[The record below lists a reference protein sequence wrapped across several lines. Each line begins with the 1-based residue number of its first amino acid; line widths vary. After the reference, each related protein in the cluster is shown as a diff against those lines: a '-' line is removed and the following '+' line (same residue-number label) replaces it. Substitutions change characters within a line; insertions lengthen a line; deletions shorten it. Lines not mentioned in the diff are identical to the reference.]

1 MHHKTSVPITER
13 ESFNTWLPSIFSVDQ
28 PAAPAKDA
36 LPRELLHQQLRS
48 CFSRIALIHTPA
60 GYGRTTLLAQHYQH
74 LKAQGATLVWVACSN
89 LERAV
94 HQLGTLYE
102 HFQDGDNHAQW
113 RAAQNNT
120 EISARAYILI
130 DDAHKLQPGDS
141 SRLLALLLESAPSGV
156 QFIVS
161 SRGSSPINLAQYR
174 LRGELMEMSSKH
186 LAFTAAENSQ
196 FLQRYAVATDGE
208 GVSKLLRLTDGWPG
222 GMNLAMQCWR
232 SRDEPTPPAPWEEA
246 SWYEDFFREE
256 VFDAQTTAIQ
266 ELLLSCSVLEQ
277 IDFAACD
284 ALRKTEGS
292 AALLRYCAANDL
304 FLSQDARYPNSY
316 WLHPLFRKFLAQ
328 QLHESSQH
336 TLKSLH
342 LSASE
347 HFLHHNQLFKAY
359 NHALQSNDA
368 EHAAKI
374 VDDNIVVFFETSDDP
389 AWRLVEQLPRH
400 VLNRYPRILLG
411 QAWSMLHLW
420 KFETAKELLRI
431 AREYL
436 GTEEARHRYGDNGLR
451 ILRQEL
457 LHREAMFSMMV
468 DDTHLLETQA
478 LDLIDKYSEA
488 HPIMRGS
495 VYNALLYAHRE
506 RFKLDEI
513 EHLGHLAEEQL
524 RRGDSKLS
532 IIVHAAII
540 GPARFMAG
548 QTQQV
553 INDLRSALKAAE
565 GITGVGS
572 PYATILALPLAE
584 VHYERN
590 ELMEARELLATYL
603 PLVEYEG
610 FIDQT
615 ISGWLTAVKLACH
628 DDNYAEAFA
637 LLDKADQAARQ
648 HGFERLRYCALA
660 ERMRLLLAL
669 GDQKEVLRLG
679 RMNGLIGQLEHVRP
693 VSKVTTRDEAR
704 AFCCVRVAMAQGRL
718 NDAIELCRVWQ
729 RFLHQADAVHNC
741 LRWEVLHA
749 HLLLLSGNDK
759 GAQRGLKKSF
769 ETAARRRIVRTFVD
783 EKAWLGGLLGSM
795 DHMHVTFATSVQVD
809 DFIEELSVLCR
820 GTEAFHVLE
829 RQPKLPS
836 PALPLSNE
844 LPTLSSDAISGVLNS
859 REIEILHLVHGGL
872 RNKEIGRRLNITEG
886 CVKWYMQQIFDKI
899 GVRRRSQAVSRARQ
913 FGVIF

>member
-1 MHHKTSVPITER
+1 MHHKKPASITEC
-13 ESFNTWLPSIFSVDQ
+13 ELFNSCLPDTCHFDE
-28 PAAPAKDA
+28 PATPANDV
-36 LPRELLHQQLRS
+36 LPREALNQQLES
-48 CFSRIALIHTPA
+48 GSARITLIHTPA
-60 GYGRTTLLAQHYQH
+60 GYGRTILLTQHYQH
-74 LKAQGATLVWVACSN
+74 LKSQGAALVWIGCSN
-89 LERAV
+89 LERAE
-94 HQLGTLYE
+94 HQLSALYE
-102 HFQDGDNHAQW
+102 HFQDADKHTDWQKLKTDQKPAVGAH
-113 RAAQNNT
+113 
-120 EISARAYILI
+120 ILI
-130 DDAHKLQPGDS
+130 DDAHKLQAGDG
-141 SRLLALLLESAPSGV
+141 SRLLARLLDVSPSRV
-156 QFIVS
+156 KFIIS
-161 SRGSSPINLAQYR
+161 SRGNSPINLAQYR

-196 FLQRYAVATDGE
+196 FLQRYEATVDAE
-208 GVSKLLRLTDGWPG
+208 NVSELLRLTDGWPG
-222 GMNLAMQCWR
+222 GMSLAMQRWR
-232 SRDEPTPPAPWEEA
+232 SMEEPKPPALWEDA
-246 SWYEDFFREE
+246 SWYEGFFREE
-256 VFDAQTTAIQ
+256 VFDTQATAIQ
-266 ELLLSCSVLEQ
+266 DLLLSCSVLEQ

-284 ALRKTEGS
+284 ALRKSEGS
-292 AALLRYCAANDL
+292 AALLRFCAANDL
-304 FLSQDARYPNSY
+304 FLQQDVRQPNSY
-316 WLHPLFRKFLAQ
+316 RLHPLFRKFLAQ
-328 QLHESSQH
+328 QLLESSQQ
-336 TLKSLH
+336 TLKNLH

-347 HFLHHNQLFKAY
+347 HFLLHNQLFKAY
-359 NHALQSNDA
+359 RHALQSNDA

-374 VDDNIVVFFETSDDP
+374 VDDNIIVFFETSNDD

-400 VLNRYPRILLG
+400 VMNRYPRILLG

-420 KFETAKELLRI
+420 KFETAKGLLRI

-436 GTEEARHRYGDNGLR
+436 GTDEARHRYGDNGLR

-457 LHREAMFSMMV
+457 LHREAMLSMMV

-478 LDLIDKYSEA
+478 LALIDKYSEA
-488 HPIMRGS
+488 HPIMRAS

-513 EHLGHLAEEQL
+513 EHLSYLAEEHL
-524 RRGDSKLS
+524 KLGDSKLS
-532 IIVHAAII
+532 SVVQAALI

-553 INDLRSALKAAE
+553 VNDLRNALKIAE

-590 ELMEARELLATYL
+590 ELAEARELLTTYL

-628 DDNYAEAFA
+628 DDNYGEAFA

-679 RMNGLIGQLEHVRP
+679 RMNGLIGQLDHVRP
-693 VSKVTTRDEAR
+693 ASRVTTRDEAR
-704 AFCCVRVAMAQGRL
+704 AFCCVRVAIAQGRL

-729 RFLHQADAVHNC
+729 RFLHQADAVRNC

-769 ETAARRRIVRTFVD
+769 ETAARRRFVRTFVD
-783 EKAWLGGLLGSM
+783 EKAWLGGLLDSM
-795 DHMHVTFATSVQVD
+795 DHMHVTLATSVQVD
-809 DFIEELSVLCR
+809 DFIEELNVLCR
-820 GTEAFHVLE
+820 GAEVFNAPE
-829 RQPKLPS
+829 RQPQTPS
-836 PALPLSNE
+836 SALPLSSE
-844 LPTLSSDAISGVLNS
+844 LPTLSSDAVSGVLNS

>member
-1 MHHKTSVPITER
+1 MHHKTTASIAEQ
-13 ESFNTWLPSIFSVDQ
+13 ESFNACLPGALFVDQ
-28 PAAPAKDA
+28 PAVLIKDT
-36 LPRELLHQQLRS
+36 LPREPLHQQLQS
-48 CFSRIALIHTPA
+48 SSSRIVLLHTPA
-60 GYGRTTLLAQHYQH
+60 GYGRTTLLTQHYWH
-74 LKAQGATLVWVACSN
+74 VKAQGLPAIWVGCNN

-94 HQLGTLYE
+94 HQLNALYE
-102 HFQDGDNHAQW
+102 HFQAVDTHAQW
-113 RAAQNNT
+113 HSAQHSSN
-120 EISARAYILI
+120 SSSCAQILI
-130 DDAHKLQPGDS
+130 DDAHKLQPGDQARLL
-141 SRLLALLLESAPSGV
+141 SRLLDAAPSAV
-156 QFIVS
+156 QFIIS

-174 LRGELMEMSSKH
+174 LRGELMEMGSKQ
-186 LAFTAAENSQ
+186 LAFTAAEKAA
-196 FLQRYAVATDGE
+196 FLQRYAVDTDGE
-208 GVSKLLRLTDGWPG
+208 EINELFRLTEGWPG
-222 GMNLAMQCWR
+222 GMNLAMQYWQ
-232 SRDEPTPPAPWEEA
+232 SMDEPKPPAPWEDA

-256 VFDAQTTAIQ
+256 VFDSQTPAIQ

-292 AALLRYCAANDL
+292 AALLRFCAANDL
-304 FLSQDARYPNSY
+304 FLSQDIRHPNSY
-316 WLHPLFRKFLAQ
+316 RLHPLFRRFLSQ
-328 QLHESSQH
+328 QLLESSQH
-336 TLKSLH
+336 TLKNLH
-342 LSASE
+342 LSASK

-374 VDDNIVVFFETSDDP
+374 VDDNIVVFFETSDDQ
-389 AWRLVEQLPRH
+389 AWRLVERLPRQ

-436 GTEEARHRYGDNGLR
+436 GTEEARHRYGENGLR

-457 LHREAMFSMMV
+457 LHREAMLSMMV

-524 RRGDSKLS
+524 KRGGSKLS
-532 IIVHAAII
+532 IVVHAALI

-553 INDLRSALKAAE
+553 ITDLRNALKAAE

-590 ELMEARELLATYL
+590 ELSEARELLATYL

-628 DDNYAEAFA
+628 DDNFAEAFA

-693 VSKVTTRDEAR
+693 ASRVTTRDEAR
-704 AFCCVRVAMAQGRL
+704 AFCCARVAIAQGRL
-718 NDAIELCRVWQ
+718 ADAIELCRAWQ
-729 RFLHQADAVHNC
+729 RFLHQADAVRNC

-769 ETAARRRIVRTFVD
+769 ETAARRRLVRTFVD
-783 EKAWLGGLLGSM
+783 EKAWLGGLLGNM
-795 DHMHVTFATSVQVD
+795 DHMHVTLATSVQVD
-809 DFIEELSVLCR
+809 DFIEELDTLCR
-820 GTEAFHVLE
+820 GAEVFNAPE
-829 RQPKLPS
+829 RQAQ
-836 PALPLSNE
+836 PASAPLPLSNE
-844 LPTLSSDAISGVLNS
+844 LPTLSADAVSGVLNS

>member
-1 MHHKTSVPITER
+1 MHHTSSASITEC
-13 ESFNTWLPSIFSVDQ
+13 ELFNTWLPDKFQIDEP
-28 PAAPAKDA
+28 PAPTKDA
-36 LPRELLHQQLRS
+36 LPREALHQQLRNCS
-48 CFSRIALIHTPA
+48 SRIALIHTPA

-74 LKAQGATLVWVACSN
+74 LKMQGAALVWISCSN
-89 LERAV
+89 LDHAV
-94 HQLGTLYE
+94 HQLGALYG
-102 HFQDGDNHAQW
+102 HFQDAADHAQL
-113 RAAQNNT
+113 RPPQNNQ
-120 EISARAYILI
+120 EPAVNAYVLI
-130 DDAHKLQPGDS
+130 DDAHKLQPGEG
-141 SRLLALLLESAPSGV
+141 SRLLARLLDASPSRV
-156 QFIVS
+156 SFILS

-174 LRGELMEMSSKH
+174 LRGELMEMSSKQ
-186 LAFTAAENSQ
+186 LAFTAEEYAE
-196 FLQRYAVATDGE
+196 FLQRHAASA
-208 GVSKLLRLTDGWPG
+208 GVEDVSELLRLTDGWPG
-222 GMNLAMQCWR
+222 GMNLAMQRWR
-232 SRDEPTPPAPWEEA
+232 SMDEPKPPAPWEDA

-256 VFDAQTTAIQ
+256 VFDTQPTAVQ

-284 ALRKTEGS
+284 ALRKSEGS
-292 AALLRYCAANDL
+292 ASLLRFCNASDL
-304 FLSQDARYPNSY
+304 FLSQDARHPNSY
-316 WLHPLFRKFLAQ
+316 RLHPLFRKFLSQ
-328 QLHESSQH
+328 QLLESSQH
-336 TLKSLH
+336 TLKNLH
-342 LSASE
+342 LSASA

-359 NHALQSNDA
+359 SHALQSNDA

-374 VDDNIVVFFETSDDP
+374 VDDNIVVFFETSDDQ
-389 AWRLVEQLPRH
+389 AWRLVEQLPRE
-400 VLNRYPRILLG
+400 VMNRYPRILLG

-420 KFETAKELLRI
+420 KFETAKDLLRI

-436 GTEEARHRYGDNGLR
+436 GTEDARHRYGDNGLR
-451 ILRQEL
+451 SLRQES
-457 LHREAMFSMMV
+457 LHREAMLSMMV

-495 VYNALLYAHRE
+495 VYNALMYAHRE

-513 EHLGHLAEEQL
+513 EHLGHLAEEHL
-524 RRGDSKLS
+524 KLGGSKLS
-532 IIVHAAII
+532 IVVQAAII

-548 QTQQV
+548 ETQQV
-553 INDLRSALKAAE
+553 IHDLRNALKVAE

-590 ELMEARELLATYL
+590 DLAEARELLATYL

-615 ISGWLTAVKLACH
+615 IAGWLTAVKLACH
-628 DDNYAEAFA
+628 DDNYEEAFA
-637 LLDKADQAARQ
+637 LLNKADQAARQ
-648 HGFERLRYCALA
+648 YGFERLRYCALA

-679 RMNGLIGQLEHVRP
+679 RMNGLIGQLDHVRP
-693 VSKVTTRDEAR
+693 ASRMTTRDEAR
-704 AFCCVRVAMAQGRL
+704 ALCCVRVAIAQGRL
-718 NDAIELCRVWQ
+718 NDAIELCRAWQ
-729 RFLHQADAVHNC
+729 RFLHQAGAVRNC

-759 GAQRGLKKSF
+759 GAQRSLKKSF

-783 EKAWLGGLLGSM
+783 EKAWLGGLLDSM
-795 DHMHVTFATSVQVD
+795 DHMHVTLATSVQVD
-809 DFIEELSVLCR
+809 DFIEELNVLCS
-820 GTEAFHVLE
+820 GAEVFNAPE
-829 RQPKLPS
+829 RKSQTPS
-836 PALPLSNE
+836 TALPLSSE
-844 LPTLSSDAISGVLNS
+844 LPTLSSDAVSGVLNS